1 MNIQK
6 RAKCV
11 LIGDAG
17 VGKSSIM
24 QKITNNT
31 FTNIESTLGASYY
44 QENIHETC
52 LDFWDTA
59 GQERY
64 RSLIPMYLKNAF
76 LIFVVFDLNYRQ
88 SFDSL
93 KYWFNTIKYEDAQIV
108 LIGNK
113 YDLKKNILNEDIN
126 NLIYKIDKDISYVEI
141 SCKNGY
147 NFDDLK
153 KIIENKCELMKFKKH
168 DDSKSVILEEKSQK
182 SCCSI
187 N

>member
-11 LIGDAG
+11 LVGDAG

-24 QKITNNT
+24 QKITNDT
-31 FTNIESTLGASYY
+31 FTSIESTLGASYY
-44 QENIHETC
+44 QENIHDVC

-76 LIFVVFDLNYRQ
+76 LILVVFDLNHHQ

-113 YDLKKNILNEDIN
+113 HDLKKQVSNEEIN
-126 NLIYKIDKDISYVEI
+126 NLMYKTDLDLSYIEI
-141 SCKNGY
+141 SCKNGF

-153 KIIENKCELMKFKKH
+153 KIIKNKCEILKFKKD
-168 DDSKSVILEEKSQK
+168 DDSKSIILDDKPSK
-182 SCCSI
+182 SCCI
-187 N
+187 IF